1 VAAGAP
7 RDQVRQTVDKLI
19 SILNDPQLKGEYK
32 KNERRQKL
40 KEVLYQRFDFTEMAR
55 RSLGVE
61 WRRRT
66 PEEQKE
72 FVRLFT
78 DLLERAYLDK
88 IESYSGEK
96 FYYLKE
102 REDGNYA
109 EVDTK
114 IIDKTGQGYSL
125 DYRLYKVNGDW
136 KVYDVI
142 IEDVSLVG
150 NYRSQFGR
158 VLAKSSFDELL
169 KTMKEKTFS
178 APGSKSWRPRKKPR
192 HVLDSSELWVK
203 CTKEKRRRRNV
214 NRRRKVF
221 LASLPFV
228 GCGAQAWRGNNFLPC
243 VPGVLAREIMLVQ
256 DVQIV

>member
-1 VAAGAP
+1 MKALSAAGLGILLFMQPIRVAAGAP
-7 RDQVRQTVDKLI
+7 QEQLRQSVDKLLA
-19 SILNDPQLKGEYK
+19 ILNDPQLKAERK
-32 KNERRQKL
+32 KNERREKL
-40 KEVLYQRFDFTEMAR
+40 KEVLYQRFDFTEMAK
-55 RSLGVE
+55 RSLGSE

-78 DLLERAYLDK
+78 DLLEQAYLDK

-114 IIDKTGQGYSL
+114 IVDKTGQEYSL
-125 DYRLYKVNGDW
+125 DYRLHKVNGDW
-136 KVYDVI
+136 RVYDVI

-150 NYRSQFGR
+150 NYRSQFSR

-178 APGSKSWRPRKKPR
+178 APAGKS
-192 HVLDSSELWVK
+192 
-203 CTKEKRRRRNV
+203 
-214 NRRRKVF
+214 
-221 LASLPFV
+221 
-228 GCGAQAWRGNNFLPC
+228 
-243 VPGVLAREIMLVQ
+243 
-256 DVQIV
+256 

>member
-1 VAAGAP
+1 MIKASTVGLVILLLMQPVWLAAGAP
-7 RDQVRQTVDKLI
+7 TDQIRQTVDRLLA
-19 SILNDPQLKGEYK
+19 ILNDPQLKGEQK

-55 RSLGVE
+55 RSLGSE

-72 FVRLFT
+72 FVKLFT
-78 DLLERAYLDK
+78 ELLERSYLDK

-96 FYYLKE
+96 VLYLKE

-109 EVDTK
+109 EVETK
-114 IIDKTGQGYSL
+114 IVDKKGQEYSV
-125 DYRLYKVNGDW
+125 DYRLHKVNGDW

-150 NYRSQFGR
+150 NYRSQFSR

-169 KTMKEKTFS
+169 KTMKEKTFV
-178 APGSKSWRPRKKPR
+178 APGS
-192 HVLDSSELWVK
+192 SS
-203 CTKEKRRRRNV
+203 
-214 NRRRKVF
+214 
-221 LASLPFV
+221 
-228 GCGAQAWRGNNFLPC
+228 
-243 VPGVLAREIMLVQ
+243 
-256 DVQIV
+256 

>member
-1 VAAGAP
+1 VARLIKASTVGLVILLLMQPVWLAAGAP
-7 RDQVRQTVDKLI
+7 TDQIRQTVDRLLA
-19 SILNDPQLKGEYK
+19 ILNDPQLKGEQK

-55 RSLGVE
+55 RSLGSE

-72 FVRLFT
+72 FVKLFT
-78 DLLERAYLDK
+78 ELLERSYLDK

-96 FYYLKE
+96 VLYLKE

-109 EVDTK
+109 EVETK
-114 IIDKTGQGYSL
+114 IVDKKGQEYSV
-125 DYRLYKVNGDW
+125 DYRLHKVNGDW

-150 NYRSQFGR
+150 NYRSQFSR
-158 VLAKSSFDELL
+158 VLAKSSFGELL

-178 APGSKSWRPRKKPR
+178 APGSKS
-192 HVLDSSELWVK
+192 
-203 CTKEKRRRRNV
+203 
-214 NRRRKVF
+214 
-221 LASLPFV
+221 
-228 GCGAQAWRGNNFLPC
+228 
-243 VPGVLAREIMLVQ
+243 
-256 DVQIV
+256 

>member
-1 VAAGAP
+1 MARLIKASTVGLVILLLMQPVWLAAGAP
-7 RDQVRQTVDKLI
+7 TDQIRQTVDRLLA
-19 SILNDPQLKGEYK
+19 ILNDPQLKGEQK

-55 RSLGVE
+55 RSLGSE

-72 FVRLFT
+72 FVKLFT
-78 DLLERAYLDK
+78 ELLERAYLDK

-96 FYYLKE
+96 VQYLKE

-109 EVDTK
+109 EVETK
-114 IIDKTGQGYSL
+114 IVDKKGQEYSV
-125 DYRLYKVNGDW
+125 DYRLHKVNGDW

-150 NYRSQFGR
+150 NYRSQFSR

-169 KTMKEKTFS
+169 KTMKEKTFV
-178 APGSKSWRPRKKPR
+178 APGS
-192 HVLDSSELWVK
+192 SS
-203 CTKEKRRRRNV
+203 
-214 NRRRKVF
+214 
-221 LASLPFV
+221 
-228 GCGAQAWRGNNFLPC
+228 
-243 VPGVLAREIMLVQ
+243 
-256 DVQIV
+256 